1 MSGVGKGVQNGVD
14 ETASAPR
21 RGVVQWQPDPTA
33 RLEDR
38 LAALVQHVGEN
49 DAAVP
54 VVRRIFDDGV
64 ADRLAAL
71 QLKHEAQ
78 LRSYDPIG
86 EYKYLD
92 VVYWVYNKVKLAIS
106 MGLDRS
112 PPLTIL
118 DIGAGGAHF
127 ARACQEFGHTVTSID
142 VEVPVY
148 EDISILL
155 GVRRTIMRVEPK
167 VPLPNFDRKFDMVTA
182 VAINFSFVD
191 GAGWPMDNWL
201 FFLNDL
207 MRNQFRFPARL
218 YLNLNQE
225 CRGDQLVY
233 NPELL
238 SFCARL
244 GAATTSLGVIDWK
257 LDEPCTVPGASGVVV
272 AKEKSPLLPDPRK
285 PLSSRLSALLDHL
298 KEDDRRVRIVRKI
311 FEATPDVSLT
321 NLQKKYEAEFA
332 EFDENP
338 AGGLKFLDVV
348 YWVYEKTRLMRP
360 LDVVSRSPMNIL
372 DLGAG
377 GAHWGRICME
387 LGHRVVSIDI
397 DDPLYEDIADLMG
410 IRRTIMRIEPDVPLP
425 NFDRKFDL
433 VTAIAIN
440 FHQIEWNVTYWSL
453 EQWKYLF
460 NDLIVRHLRYPG
472 RIYFELNQEFRDGQ
486 WVHNAEVLEYCRRHG
501 ATIQGRGTIDW
512 KLEHPIRLD

>member
-1 MSGVGKGVQNGVD
+1 MGEIGKVVQNGAG
-14 ETASAPR
+14 EAASAA
-21 RGVVQWQPDPTA
+21 GHAVVQWQPDPTA

-38 LAALVQHVGEN
+38 LATLVQHVGES
-49 DAAVP
+49 DAAIP
-54 VVRRIFDDGV
+54 VVRRIFDDG
-64 ADRLAAL
+64 AAGRLAAL
-71 QLKHEAQ
+71 QLKHQAH
-78 LRSYDPIG
+78 LRSYDPTG

-167 VPLPNFDRKFDMVTA
+167 VVLPNFDRKFDMITA
-182 VAINFSFVD
+182 VAINFSLVD

-207 MRNQFRFPARL
+207 MRNQLRFPARL
-218 YLNLNQE
+218 YLSLNQE
-225 CRGDQLVY
+225 SRGDELVY

-238 SFCARL
+238 AFCSGF

-257 LDEPCTVPGASGVVV
+257 VDGPCTVPVAPDAIV
-272 AKEKSPLLPDPRK
+272 AKERSPLSPDPRK
-285 PLSSRLSALLDHL
+285 PLSSRLSVLLDHL
-298 KEDDRRVRIVRKI
+298 SEDDRRVRIARGI
-311 FEATPDVSLT
+311 FAATPDVSLAT
-321 NLQKKYEAEFA
+321 LQKKYEAEFA

-348 YWVYEKTRLMRP
+348 YWVYEKTRLIRP
-360 LDVVSRSPMNIL
+360 LEVASRPPMNIL

-377 GAHWGRICME
+377 GAHWGRVCME
-387 LGHRVVSIDI
+387 LGHHVVSIDI
-397 DDPLYEDIADLMG
+397 EDPLYEDIANLLG
-410 IRRTIMRIEPDVPLP
+410 IRRTIMRIEPDIPLP

-433 VTAIAIN
+433 ITAIAIN

-460 NDLIVRHLRYPG
+460 NDLITRHLRYPG
-472 RIYFELNQEFRDGQ
+472 RIYFELNQELRDGQ
-486 WVHNAEVLEYCRRHG
+486 WVHNAEVLEYCRAHG
-501 ATIQGRGTIDW
+501 ATIQGRGTVDW